1 MELNYASIFLVLVLS
16 EVFFGKR
23 LNLALNTQHLI
34 LSNLAEVLLL
44 ACAVIC
50 VNQPK

>member
-16 EVFFGKR
+16 EVFLGKR
-23 LNLALNTQHLI
+23 LNLALNTQH